1 MKKAVILSLALAVI
15 AAGVATS
22 PAMAAGK
29 ADAAAGKALFATK
42 CASCHGAA
50 GEGKDSIAKA
60 LKVELR
66 AFGSKDVQAKTDA
79 ALKKDTVEGVG
90 KMKGVKLSDDE
101 AANVIAFIR
110 TLAK

>member
-1 MKKAVILSLALAVI
+1 MKNVLVFSLALLV
-15 AAGVATS
+15 VATI
-22 PAMAAGK
+22 PAWGAGK
-29 ADAAAGKALFATK
+29 ADAAAGKVLYASK

-66 AFGSKDVQAKTDA
+66 NLGSKDVQAKTDA
-79 ALKKDTVEGVG
+79 ALKKDTVEGIG
-90 KMKGVKLSDDE
+90 KMKGVKLTDDE
-101 AANVIAFIR
+101 AANVLAILR

>member
-1 MKKAVILSLALAVI
+1 
-15 AAGVATS
+15 
-22 PAMAAGK
+22 MA

-42 CASCHGAA
+42 CVACHGGT

-60 LKVELR
+60 LKVEMKPF
-66 AFGSKDVQAKTDA
+66 ASKDVQAKTDA
-79 ALKKDTVEGVG
+79 ALKKDSTEGMG

-101 AANVIAFIR
+101 AANVIAFVR

>member
-1 MKKAVILSLALAVI
+1 MRKLLILSLALAVI
-15 AAGVATS
+15 ATI

-29 ADAAAGKALFATK
+29 GDAAAGKTLFAAK
-42 CASCHGAA
+42 CASCHGPA

-66 AFGSKDVQAKTDA
+66 PFASKDVQAKTDA
-79 ALKKDTVEGVG
+79 GLKKDTVEGVG
-90 KMKGVKLSDDE
+90 KMKGVKLTDDE